1 MLSQKGLGPLLA
13 VPDVGALDREP
24 DAEEV
29 GAPQGLERQLMRETY
44 RDVDGAPGRNEAL
57 GRIPVDHVPRF
68 GEIDQHARLPLGE
81 RDGTLAPGFFSQ
93 ERDRRARRLWIEME
107 DVERLLGLEIV
118 PRDRVSLAKE
128 VGGHGRR
135 RRARGVPH
143 RVSRHAGDSRVLGE
157 EVRRVRTVLTPLFL
171 VPCKGRVD
179 GHARLHEHARRID
192 QEIVGTEDRRAHIA
206 QALARVVG
214 HEGAVGG
221 RVNRAQRK
229 RPRHFVRLKV
239 LHEPHQVLWRVPI
252 VLIEERDV
260 LIVDQERHR
269 AVDAVA
275 APPTAA
281 RVVREDHDLDG
292 LFVSKGR
299 DLFLDGRDV
308 LGPVDDDHVRHAHER
323 LRLDGLDAARQ
334 RRRAR
339 RGRDHGRAHHAAE
352 ALAVVVDDRVRVLS
366 ELRRVGL
373 EANVGRVHDRQ
384 IREDALVVAVVD
396 EAVVI
401 GDAIEIVHGRLV
413 GAVGPVLLEEIDGAR
428 GLAVHLNRRVDLRR
442 VVKGRSVAIH
452 RDEAIALAPI
462 AIAVARVS
470 KEEDVVANGL
480 FGIVSSPQQIGE
492 RVDAAREEHGRVAVD
507 DDVVVLDAAQGVEDH
522 VRLPTPEHVPALLL
536 DEALGQDLADL
547 DEVGLGVREGAVEA
561 AERKCRMAQDLGGLG
576 VLGGRKRAQI
586 HLHRFGGPDKK
597 GSAAER
603 TAVQSD
609 FLFVKT
615 R

>member
-1 MLSQKGLGPLLA
+1 MRVREIEVVRVLGAEDREVAPLGEQRRPVREHAVEMLAQKGLGPLLA

-29 GAPQGLERQLMRETY
+29 GAPQGLERQLVREAY
-44 RDVDGAPGRNEAL
+44 RDVDDAPGRNKAL
-57 GRIPVDHVPRF
+57 GRVPVDHVPRF
-68 GEIDQHARLPLGE
+68 GEVDQHARLPLGE
-81 RDGTLAPGFFSQ
+81 RDRPFPGTGFAQ

-118 PRDRVSLAKE
+118 PRDRVAPDEEL
-128 VGGHGRR
+128 GGHGRR

-157 EVRRVRTVLTPLFL
+157 EVRRVRAIVAAVLL
-171 VPCKGRVD
+171 VPGRGRVD
-179 GHARLHEHARRID
+179 GHARLEEHARRID
-192 QEIVGTEDRRAHIA
+192 QEIVGGEDRRGHVA

-214 HEGAVGG
+214 HERTVGG
-221 RVNRAQRK
+221 AERTVGGAVNRAKRK

-239 LHEPHQVLWRVPI
+239 LHEPHQVLGRVPI
-252 VLIEERDV
+252 VLVEEGHV

-269 AVDAVA
+269 AVDAMAVPA
-275 APPTAA
+275 AAA
-281 RVVREDHDLDG
+281 RVAREDHDLDG

-308 LGPVDDDHVRHAHER
+308 LGAVDDDQVRHAHER

-401 GDAIEIVHGRLV
+401 GDAI
-413 GAVGPVLLEEIDGAR
+413 
-428 GLAVHLNRRVDLRR
+428 
-442 VVKGRSVAIH
+442 
-452 RDEAIALAPI
+452 
-462 AIAVARVS
+462 
-470 KEEDVVANGL
+470 
-480 FGIVSSPQQIGE
+480 
-492 RVDAAREEHGRVAVD
+492 
-507 DDVVVLDAAQGVEDH
+507 
-522 VRLPTPEHVPALLL
+522 
-536 DEALGQDLADL
+536 
-547 DEVGLGVREGAVEA
+547 
-561 AERKCRMAQDLGGLG
+561 
-576 VLGGRKRAQI
+576 
-586 HLHRFGGPDKK
+586 
-597 GSAAER
+597 
-603 TAVQSD
+603 
-609 FLFVKT
+609 
-615 R
+615 